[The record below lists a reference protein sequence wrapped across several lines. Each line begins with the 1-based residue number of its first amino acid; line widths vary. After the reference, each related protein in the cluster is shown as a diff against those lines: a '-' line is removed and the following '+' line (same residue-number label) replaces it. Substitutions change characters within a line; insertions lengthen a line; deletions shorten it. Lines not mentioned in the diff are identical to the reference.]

1 MDLTMTRPTA
11 PEAVPRLV
19 TAANLEEITAGMP
32 PVTRGAFAY
41 GTRIERGSL
50 TIILPDR
57 RQFMF
62 RGSQRG
68 PEAVFQVNDFA
79 FARRLATGG
88 DIGFAEAYLRGE
100 WETPNLARFLELFAT
115 NYNAIQTML
124 AGKPLARLWQIVRHF
139 FNRNTRAG
147 SRKNIHA
154 HYDLG
159 NTFYASWLDQ
169 TMTYS
174 SGIYAP
180 GDNDLSSAQT
190 RKYRELASKTG
201 IGPDDHVLEIGCGW
215 GGFAEF
221 AAREIGCKVTG
232 LTISQAQYDFAIAR
246 IAKAGLSDKVEI
258 KLQDYRD
265 EKGTYDRIAS
275 IEMFE
280 AVGEQYWPAYFEQ
293 VRDRLRHGGTAGLQV
308 ITIKDESFQFYKREM
323 DFIRAYIFPGGM
335 LPTPT
340 HMRDLGA
347 RYGVPMVNER
357 EFGLDYAQTL
367 SDWRDRF
374 RLAWP
379 NLLPL
384 GFDERFRRM
393 WEYYLAYCEA
403 GFRSGNI
410 DVRQMVF
417 AKNG

>member
-1 MDLTMTRPTA
+1 MADHIP
-11 PEAVPRLV
+11 PQLV
-19 TAANLEEITAGMP
+19 TRENLASVGKDMP
-32 PVTRGAFAY
+32 VVLRNALAY

-50 TIILPDR
+50 TVILPDGR
-57 RQFMF
+57 RFLFQ
-62 RGSQRG
+62 GAQRG
-68 PEAVFQVNDFA
+68 PDGVFHVKDFA
-79 FARRLATGG
+79 FARRLAFGG
-88 DIGFAEAYLRGE
+88 DIGFAEAYLAGE
-100 WETPNLARFLELFAT
+100 WETPNLAKFLELFAT
-115 NYNAIQTML
+115 NYSAIETML
-124 AGKPLARLWQIVRHF
+124 AGKPWARMWQIMRHF
-139 FNRNTRAG
+139 LNRNTRGG
-147 SRKNIHA
+147 SKRNIHA

-159 NTFYASWLDQ
+159 NSFYSSWLDQ

-190 RKYRELASKTG
+190 RKYRELAEKTG
-201 IGPDDHVLEIGCGW
+201 IGPNDHVLEIGCGW

-221 AAREIGCKVTG
+221 AAKDIGCKVTG
-232 LTISQAQYDFAIAR
+232 LTISQAQFDFASRR
-246 IAKAGLSDKVEI
+246 IAEAGLNDKVTL
-258 KLQDYRD
+258 KLLDYRD
-265 EKGTYDRIAS
+265 ETGTYDRIAS

-280 AVGEQYWPAYFEQ
+280 AVGEQYWPTYFQQ
-293 VRDRLRHGGTAGLQV
+293 VRDRLREGGTAGLQV
-308 ITIKDESFQFYKREM
+308 ITIKDESFAFYKREM

-335 LPTPT
+335 LPTPG

-347 RYGVPMVNER
+347 RYGVPMIGER

-379 NLLPL
+379 TLTPM

-417 AKNG
+417 RRA

>member
-1 MDLTMTRPTA
+1 MTRTA
-11 PEAVPRLV
+11 EAAPPQRV
-19 TAANLEEITAGMP
+19 TAANLDEVTASLP
-32 PVTRGAFAY
+32 PITRGALAY

-50 TIILPDR
+50 TVILPDGR
-57 RQFMF
+57 SYLFQ
-62 RGSQRG
+62 GAQRG
-68 PEAVFQVNDFA
+68 PDAVFQVNDFS

-124 AGKPLARLWQIVRHF
+124 SGKPLARLWQIVRHF
-139 FNRNTRAG
+139 LNRNTRSG

-159 NTFYASWLDQ
+159 NRFYSSWLDQ

-180 GDNDLSSAQT
+180 GDNDLSSAQN
-190 RKYRELASKTG
+190 RKYRELALQTG
-201 IGPDDHVLEIGCGW
+201 IGPNDSVLEIGCGW

-232 LTISQAQYDFAIAR
+232 LTISKAQHDFAVER
-246 IAKAGLSDKVEI
+246 IAKAGLSEKVEI
-258 KLQDYRD
+258 KLLDYRD
-265 EKGTYDRIAS
+265 ERGTYDRIAS

-280 AVGEQYWPAYFEQ
+280 AVGEQYWPAYFQQ
-293 VRDRLRHGGTAGLQV
+293 VRDRLRDGGTAGLQV
-308 ITIKDESFQFYKREM
+308 ITIRDESFQFYKREM

-335 LPTPT
+335 LPTLT
-340 HMRDLGA
+340 HMRDLGK
-347 RYGVPMVNER
+347 RHGLPMIGER
-357 EFGLDYAQTL
+357 AFGLDYAQTL

-379 NLLPL
+379 GLTPL

-417 AKNG
+417 AKSG

>member
-1 MDLTMTRPTA
+1 MTRTSIDDTQPQ
-11 PEAVPRLV
+11 LV
-19 TAANLEEITAGMP
+19 TADNLDTLTASMP
-32 PVTRGAFAY
+32 AVTRGAFAY

-50 TIILPDR
+50 TVILPDGR
-57 RQFMF
+57 KYQFN
-62 RGSQRG
+62 G
-68 PEAVFQVNDFA
+68 PRSGPDAVFQVNDFA

-124 AGKPLARLWQIVRHF
+124 AGKPLARFWQIIRHF
-139 FNRNTRAG
+139 LNRNTRAG
-147 SRKNIHA
+147 SKKNIHA

-169 TMTYS
+169 SMTYS

-180 GDNDLSSAQT
+180 GDDDLMSAQT
-190 RKYRELASKTG
+190 RKYRELAQKTG
-201 IGPDDHVLEIGCGW
+201 IGPNDNVLEIGCGW
-215 GGFAEF
+215 GGFAEY
-221 AAREIGCKVTG
+221 AAREIGCHVTG
-232 LTISQAQYDFAIAR
+232 LTISQAQYDFAVAR
-246 IAKAGLSDKVEI
+246 MAKAGLSDKVTI
-258 KLQDYRD
+258 KLLDYRD

-293 VRDRLRHGGTAGLQV
+293 VRDRLREGGTAGLQV
-308 ITIKDESFQFYKREM
+308 ITIKDESFQFYRREM

-340 HMRDLGA
+340 HMRDLGTK
-347 RYGVPMVNER
+347 YGVPMINER

-367 SDWRDRF
+367 SDWRVRF
-374 RLAWP
+374 RIAWP
-379 NLLPL
+379 DLTSL

-417 AKNG
+417 AKSG

>member
-1 MDLTMTRPTA
+1 MTIPVTRSPA
-11 PEAVPRLV
+11 QHASPQLV
-19 TAANLEEITAGMP
+19 TAQNLTEIAASLPTVIRSAL
-32 PVTRGAFAY
+32 AY
-41 GTRIERGSL
+41 GTRIERGCL
-50 TIILPDR
+50 TVHLPDGTSY
-57 RQFMF
+57 MF
-62 RGSQRG
+62 RGAKPG
-68 PEAVFQVNDFA
+68 PDAVFQVKDFA
-79 FARRLATGG
+79 FARRLALGG

-115 NYNAIQTML
+115 NYSAIETML
-124 AGKPLARLWQIVRHF
+124 AGKPLARLWQILRHF
-139 FNRNTRAG
+139 LNRNTRAG

-159 NTFYASWLDQ
+159 NTFYSSWLDQ

-180 GDNDLSSAQT
+180 GDNDLSSAQI
-190 RKYRELASKTG
+190 RKYRALAEQTG
-201 IGPDDHVLEIGCGW
+201 IQPGDRVLEIGCGW

-232 LTISQAQYDFAIAR
+232 LTISKEQFDFAQER
-246 IAKAGLSDKVEI
+246 IAKAGLNDKVEI
-258 KLQDYRD
+258 KMLDYRD

-280 AVGEQYWPAYFEQ
+280 AVGEQYWPIYFQ
-293 VRDRLRHGGTAGLQV
+293 QIRDRLRDGGTAGLQV
-308 ITIKDESFQFYKREM
+308 ITIKDESFQFYKNEM

-340 HMRDLGA
+340 HMKNLGA
-347 RYGVPMVNER
+347 KFGVPMVGER

-367 SDWRDRF
+367 SDWRVRF

-379 NLLPL
+379 DLTPL

-417 AKNG
+417 KRA